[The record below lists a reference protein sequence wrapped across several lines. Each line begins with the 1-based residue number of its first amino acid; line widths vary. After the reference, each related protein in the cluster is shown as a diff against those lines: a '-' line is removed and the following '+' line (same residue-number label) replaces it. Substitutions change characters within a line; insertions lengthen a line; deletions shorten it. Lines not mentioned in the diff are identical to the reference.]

1 MSYECVGPNQFLVTL
16 TIYEDCASAFI
27 SSANQT
33 ISVSNDCGITGLTSA
48 SLTNVVYQNQFSPLC
63 PSAVSS
69 STCNGGTLPGMYEH
83 IWQGVVTLPADCDA
97 WHFAYS
103 SCCRNESLNL
113 SNGSSESFYW
123 EATINST
130 TAPCN
135 NSSTS
140 ADQIRYLCQ
149 NQLNTIEMLP
159 HDPDADSLHLTLIDA
174 PTTGPGTSVVY
185 NPPYSG
191 AAAITGITID
201 NSTGVIE
208 VTPTLIGN
216 FVVNVL
222 IEEFDGSGNLTGS
235 RIIDMQFYVVNCF
248 TNAAPQFANLN
259 NIIDG
264 TSTDSI
270 SLASC
275 TGSNLCFDIN
285 GTDLNAFD
293 SVFLD
298 PDLSSIPGA
307 TFVQTDFSS
316 SPVGTICWSVPIGA
330 SGSYYIPIAFS
341 DNACPINGTGS
352 VGISIAIAPSLEL
365 GADLHVCD
373 GVPFA
378 INGYSDSTYWETIS
392 GAALVV
398 GSNISCNPCSD
409 PEFTLSDTTVIS
421 ALDNTPGLCIS
432 TDTITT
438 FVVGSFSSTIVPSSD
453 TICLLENSVLDVSIS
468 PAGTYTYD
476 WVNSGNLDDYTS
488 NTPVFS
494 SSVSGSFTETVSI
507 TSSEGCTISFSTTI
521 DVLNAASPA
530 NSILPS
536 DTNFMCGTLL
546 NLSSSNLASSSDNF
560 NSGSEN
566 TALWSALP
574 SGTVGY
580 ECGSSSGLFALHFDG
595 SSGDRSAVTVPLNL
609 TGCTDINYCLYI
621 GNNSSGGAPC
631 ENADNGEDV
640 HLEYSVDG
648 GLTFVQIQLHDEN
661 DWDLNPNWQCFT
673 ISIPV
678 AAQTGSTIIR
688 WDQPNYSACTGCDNW
703 SLDDVSFSCAQN
715 YLYSWTPS
723 SGLTDPNSNST
734 NLYVPEDSITYFLY
748 TQDTISGCD
757 YTSQFTIIPLC
768 DSCQTPIPSYTD
780 SLDCYGDAN
789 GSAHVNVVGSDGPFS
804 IALYDSFGN
813 LVDSVGGIDTD
824 TTFSGLAAGTYLISS
839 SGSSS
844 CSMDT
849 VISIW
854 EPIEFMAVT
863 SLDTSFCGPGAFIY
877 SGTSTG
883 GVGTSSYF
891 WSTGEIGSG
900 PYTDTASANTILIL
914 TALDENGCADKDS
927 MIVTVHSLPV
937 VSIEPLVND
946 SICNTSGLLTLP
958 SATPLGGTFFGTG
971 VTGNEFDPASA
982 GIGNHFVYYTYTDS
996 NGCFGVDTVSIYVLN
1011 CTGIEENANNNI
1023 ILFPNPF
1030 ESRLEISSAYMI
1042 DKINLFD
1049 LNGRLITC
1057 IEEPKNR
1064 YLLQLAHLNSGS
1076 YIIEMI
1082 SGNASLKALVTKSN

>member
-159 HDPDADSLHLTLIDA
+159 YDPDADSLHLTLIDA

-373 GVPFA
+373 GVSFA

-438 FVVGSFSSTIVPSSD
+438 FVVGSFSSTIVPSAD

-521 DVLNAASPA
+521 DVLNAESPA

-574 SGTVGY
+574 SGTVGD

-673 ISIPV
+673 ISIPA

-734 NLYVPEDSITYFLY
+734 NLYVPEDSTTYFLY
-748 TQDTISGCD
+748 TQDTINGCD

-789 GSAHVNVVGSDGPFS
+789 GSVHVNVVGSDGPFS

-891 WSTGEIGSG
+891 WSTGEIGAG

-927 MIVTVHSLPV
+927 MMVTVHSLPV
-937 VSIEPLVND
+937 VSIDPLVND
-946 SICNTSGLLTLP
+946 SVCNTSGLLTLP

-982 GIGNHFVYYTYTDS
+982 GIGDHFVYYTYTDS

-1064 YLLQLAHLNSGS
+1064 YILQLAHLNSGS

-1082 SGNASLKALVTKSN
+1082 SGNASIKALVTKSN